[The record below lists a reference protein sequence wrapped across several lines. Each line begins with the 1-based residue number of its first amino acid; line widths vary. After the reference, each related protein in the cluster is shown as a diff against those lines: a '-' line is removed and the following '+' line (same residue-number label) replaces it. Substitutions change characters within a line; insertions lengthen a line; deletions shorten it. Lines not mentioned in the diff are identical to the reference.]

1 MCRWLDGSGLAVC
14 RELERLWLCGL
25 QWPQIRRDCLLTLD
39 PLYAK
44 LTQREGAASSSS
56 RHRRETV
63 TQQISHYSVTAG
75 LSEAVNYSTLA
86 EAQRLARAQS
96 EAGLSVRL
104 WAVTTEGEWIP
115 ETV

>member
-1 MCRWLDGSGLAVC
+1 M
-14 RELERLWLCGL
+14 
-25 QWPQIRRDCLLTLD
+25 
-39 PLYAK
+39 
-44 LTQREGAASSSS
+44 
-56 RHRRETV
+56 